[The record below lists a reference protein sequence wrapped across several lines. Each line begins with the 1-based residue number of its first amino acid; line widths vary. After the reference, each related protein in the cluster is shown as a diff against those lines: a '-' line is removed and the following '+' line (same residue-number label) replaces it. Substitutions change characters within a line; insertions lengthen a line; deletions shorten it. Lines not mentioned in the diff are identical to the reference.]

1 MRILVPWRMIMNNTK
16 LDDFAKIVKEVE
28 KIADLLSDPVYRE
41 HAFKVVLDVALRD
54 YLMSSNSSCCQE

>member
-1 MRILVPWRMIMNNTK
+1 MNNTK